1 MIEVGA
7 APRMVIVGASVR
19 SAAQCAARAGF
30 KVFALD
36 QFADRDLKAVAQ
48 VVTLQSIL
56 DIDQSV
62 WEPWVG
68 APVLLCGGMEN
79 RPESIAILKSRG
91 CICRTNP
98 STMSELRSPASWAR
112 WSSSSH
118 LLFPQ
123 THRDRDKDLPHDAD
137 DSWLIKSLVGA
148 GGMSV
153 RRWGGEPLHAL
164 EYVQRHIEGEVL
176 GVTFLRHGC
185 TSRVMGCAMSWPM
198 DSFWGPMPFIYRGSI
213 GPIPLNIEELARLTD
228 FANRVSDETGLTG
241 LWQADFVRNSDG
253 WWLLEINPRWSSS
266 MELIEAVGGV
276 SLVAHHVAAVL
287 DETELSSI
295 AFDREGGAVPDP
307 YGGAGYIGKVVRY
320 ASNDFVPSHE
330 LLEAWWEKRW
340 DGAGDSLQGE
350 NRLADIPGE
359 TNAIPAGYPVCTE
372 YASGGSIPE
381 VRDRL
386 QKSTIVLG
394 RFRSK

>member
-1 MIEVGA
+1 MIEAGTD
-7 APRMVIVGASVR
+7 PRLVIVGASVR

-36 QFADRDLKAVAQ
+36 QFADRDLRAVAQ
-48 VVTLQSIL
+48 VDSLQSLL
-56 DIDQSV
+56 DIDESV
-62 WEPWVG
+62 WERWVG

-79 RPESIAILKSRG
+79 RPESIAILMGHG
-91 CICRTNP
+91 CICHTHP
-98 STMSELRSPASWAR
+98 SALSELRNPAAWAR
-112 WSSSSH
+112 WASSSD

-123 THRDRDKDLPHDAD
+123 THRNRDKDLPRDAH

-164 EYVQRHIEGEVL
+164 EYVQRYIEGEVL

-198 DSFWGPMPFIYRGSI
+198 DSFWGPMPFIYRGSV
-213 GPIPLNIEELARLTD
+213 GPIGLNIEELVRLTD
-228 FANRVSDETGLTG
+228 FASRVSDETGLTG

-266 MELIEAVGGV
+266 MELIEAVDGV

-287 DETELSSI
+287 GETELRST

-307 YGGAGYIGKVVRY
+307 YGGAGLVGKVVRY
-320 ASNDFVPSHE
+320 APNDCVPSHD
-330 LLEAWWEKRW
+330 LLEAWWGKRW
-340 DGAGDSLQGE
+340 DGAWDSLHGA

-359 TNAIPAGYPVCTE
+359 TSVIPGGYPICTE

-386 QKSTIVLG
+386 QKSTISLG
-394 RFRSK
+394 SLRIE